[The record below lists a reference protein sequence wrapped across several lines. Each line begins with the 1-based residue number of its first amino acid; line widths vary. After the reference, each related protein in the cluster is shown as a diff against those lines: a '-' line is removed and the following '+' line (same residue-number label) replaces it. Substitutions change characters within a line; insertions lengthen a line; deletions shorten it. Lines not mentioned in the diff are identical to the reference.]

1 MLAAPQLYV
10 PTGYLRYV
18 APYVALFAHRSRPT
32 CVHPTRPKARDGR
45 LVDPGCRRL
54 PFPFMSERTR
64 LRRLP
69 DKGSH
74 DRAVI
79 NEILDEA
86 LICHFGF
93 VRDGYPVVLPTIHA
107 RVGEILY
114 IHGSKA
120 AGNLRTLKEGIEV
133 CLTVTIVDGIVAAR
147 SLFEH
152 SMHYRS
158 AVLFGKGRLVDGPE
172 ERITAFRAITE
183 RIIPG
188 RWDDARQ
195 PSPAEDRQTTI
206 IAIKIDEASAKI
218 GDGWPDDP
226 DEDLDLGVW
235 AGVIPIAV
243 SYGQPIPDPRLDSAI
258 GLPDYI
264 SKLVEPID

>member
-1 MLAAPQLYV
+1 MFPASQLYV
-10 PTGYLRYV
+10 PLAYLRYL
-18 APYVALFAHRSRPT
+18 APYVALFAPRSRPT
-32 CVHPTRPKARDGR
+32 CVRRAGSRTRDGR
-45 LVDPGCRRL
+45 LVNPECRRL

-69 DKGSH
+69 EKGSH
-74 DRAVI
+74 DRALI

-93 VRDGYPVVLPTIHA
+93 VRDGYPVVLPTVHA
-107 RVGEILY
+107 RMGEIVY

-120 AGNLRTLKEGIEV
+120 AGNLRTMKEEV
-133 CLTVTIVDGIVAAR
+133 EACLTVTIVDGIVAAR

-158 AVLFGKGRLVDGPE
+158 AVLFGKSRLVDDPD
-172 ERITAFRAITE
+172 ERIVAFRAITE
-183 RIIPG
+183 HIIPG

-206 IAIKIDEASAKI
+206 IAIKIDEASAKVS
-218 GDGWPDDP
+218 DGWPDDP

-235 AGVIPIAV
+235 AGVIPITV
-243 SYGQPIPDPRLDSAI
+243 SYGRPIPDPRLDSAI

-264 SKLVEPID
+264 RKLVEPT